1 MRARNLL
8 AALSLMSLAALACG
22 LAGGEVGTPPSAAA
36 PTPSAELPSIEE
48 PELEAVS
55 LLEAVTADVEAGS
68 AGEAQGV
75 ITGLRYLVGEL
86 SLGDV
91 SGGAPLL
98 SRAGTGVVRLAQIRL
113 DEGAYAESDRVEI
126 ERLLAILVPSRE
138 TLEQISRP
146 ATASRSSPGL
156 AAPEPRPLAEP
167 CRDLW
172 ASGFTLPFA
181 ECLEHRQFTVGDR
194 TYRLHYPSYWTTG
207 HAGLALLEPAF
218 EALSE
223 SVRLYNGLGDQPV
236 MSTDVVFMDLDL
248 LARDAA
254 TGETVRDPSV
264 YAAALYPAESSAPL
278 PGSTSCRVGV
288 FPSGLEDEDVL
299 RQTLA
304 HELFHCYEYTNLRF
318 EEFASRQAGSEWWVE
333 GSAEFF
339 GSVVYADLDVEFE
352 YLPDFRSRSA
362 NRSLLAMDYDAY
374 PFFLYLAREGGLGL
388 EGVIRLLESMPEA
401 AGGMEAEQQVLAGL
415 DGIEEAFHEF
425 GRAYLD
431 RELKD
436 YSGRP
441 LPLDPTEGPRAT
453 FGLGPGEGFLP
464 AVGPFRLKHYR
475 LRFDDDVRFVLNP
488 TIEGTGKHGLRAE
501 GTRGGWGNIPAEL
514 NTSCAETDYILLVTG
529 AVAPGTEALS
539 LVLTTLGE
547 RVDEE
552 VGCDECLLGTW
563 ELDNA
568 SYLAHMGGLWPLI
581 IGGLPAFGLP
591 TDGAEVHPTG
601 VFGSM
606 QITFKQDGTANGAQ
620 LGWGIA
626 GKATHE
632 GKTLETQVTYNG
644 TGEAAWRIETNPDT
658 LEDYLLFDEGAFDLS
673 AQMIFIG
680 IPQAARP
687 TGGSND
693 PVFLSSPQPFVCTA
707 TTLTYSL
714 EDDLPPVVFR
724 RLDGPSGGP

>member
-1 MRARNLL
+1 MRTWNLL

-22 LAGGEVGTPPSAAA
+22 VAGGNLGTPPAAAA
-36 PTPSAELPSIEE
+36 PTPSAPLPATEE

-55 LLEAVTADVEAGS
+55 LLEAVTAEVEPGS

-86 SLGDV
+86 SLDDV

-113 DEGAYAESDRVEI
+113 DEGTYAETDRVEI
-126 ERLLAILVPSRE
+126 ERLLAILLPSRE

-146 ATASRSSPGL
+146 ATASRPSPAL
-156 AAPEPRPLAEP
+156 AAPAPRLPPET

-172 ASGFTLPFA
+172 ASGFTLPLEA
-181 ECLEHRQFTVGDR
+181 CLEYRQFTVGDR
-194 TYRLHYPSYWTTG
+194 TYRVHYPSYWPAG
-207 HAGLALLEPAF
+207 HPGRALLDPAF

-223 SVRLYNGLGDQPV
+223 SVRLYNGFGDQPV
-236 MSTDVVFMDLDL
+236 MSTDVVLMDLDL
-248 LARDAA
+248 LVRDEA
-254 TGETVRDPSV
+254 TGEYLRDPSV
-264 YAAALYPAESSAPL
+264 YAAAAYPSESSAPL

-299 RQTLA
+299 RQTLG
-304 HELFHCYEYTNLRF
+304 HELFHCYQYTNLRL

-352 YLPDFRSRSA
+352 YLPRFSTRSTT
-362 NRSLLAMDYDAY
+362 RSLLAMDYDAY
-374 PFFLYLAREGGLGL
+374 PFFLYLAREGGLGP

-401 AGGMEAEQQVLAGL
+401 AGGLEAEQSVLAGQ

-436 YSGRP
+436 YNGGP
-441 LPLDPTEGPRAT
+441 LPLDPTEGPLASFSR
-453 FGLGPGEGFLP
+453 GPGEGFFS
-464 AVGPFRLKHYR
+464 AVGPFQLKHYR
-475 LRFDDDVRFVLNP
+475 LHFDDDVRFVLNP
-488 TIEGTGKHGLRAE
+488 AIEGTGKHGLRAAGVPGE
-501 GTRGGWGNIPAEL
+501 WGNVPSEL

-529 AVAPGTEALS
+529 AVPPGTEAITLA
-539 LVLTTLGE
+539 LATLGE
-547 RVDEE
+547 PVDET

-563 ELDNA
+563 ELDND
-568 SYLAHMGGLWPLI
+568 SYLARMGGVWPI
-581 IGGLPAFGLP
+581 VGAGLPALGLP
-591 TDGAEVHPTG
+591 TGGAEVHPTG

-606 QITFKQDGTANGAQ
+606 VITFKQDGTAVGAQ

-626 GKATHE
+626 GKATYE
-632 GKTLETQVTYNG
+632 GKTIESQMTYSG
-644 TGEAAWRIETNPDT
+644 TGEAVWRVETDPAT
-658 LEDYLLFDEGAFDLS
+658 LEDYLFFDAGAFDLS
-673 AQMIFIG
+673 GQMVFMG
-680 IPQAARP
+680 LPQAARP

-693 PVFLSSPQPFVCTA
+693 PIFLSSPQPYQCTA
-707 TTLTYSL
+707 ATLTYTSS
-714 EDDLPPVVFR
+714 DGLPPVVFR
-724 RLDGPSGGP
+724 RAAGP